1 MCIQFNQIKKMI
13 GPHIVF
19 CLAYLFSLLHGGSCD
34 DTFTKDDIDIIAY
47 RARLKAIIAH
57 YGGILV
63 LCVII
68 VASFAILLLYMHSIM
83 TKRRSQNNGN
93 QPNIP
98 TNRSGAGGAQTS
110 AV

>member
-1 MCIQFNQIKKMI
+1 MCIQVDQIKKMI
-13 GPHIVF
+13 GPQIVF
-19 CLAYLFSLLHGGSCD
+19 CFAYLFSLLHGGSCD
-34 DTFTKDDIDIIAY
+34 NTFTKDDIDIIAY
-47 RARLKAIIAH
+47 RAGLKANITWI
-57 YGGILV
+57 GGMLV

-68 VASFAILLLYMHSIM
+68 VAMFAILLLYIHSIM
-83 TKRRSQNNGN
+83 TKQRSQNNGN